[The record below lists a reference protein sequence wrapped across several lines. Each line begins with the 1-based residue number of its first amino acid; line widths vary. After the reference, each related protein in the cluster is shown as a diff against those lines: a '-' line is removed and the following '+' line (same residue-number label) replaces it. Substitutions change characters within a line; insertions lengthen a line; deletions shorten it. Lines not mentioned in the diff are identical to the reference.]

1 MDYIYF
7 SPSNKRAMNREA
19 YVVLYFVIFIVH
31 FSCLPPLWNRARISL
46 FFAVRKLFTSWNQI
60 CVQLW
65 LLKVHI
71 GEKPCKYTHCDKQFS
86 KSRSLWRNLKVQC
99 GSGSLQRYHKV
110 HSGEKPYKSTHCDK
124 RSSESESLWR
134 HLKVHCGEKPYK
146 CTHCHKCFSLKSNL
160 IVQDRS
166 YHRNWPY
173 KCSYCSKGFE
183 DQRRDISVDNSP
195 G

>member
-7 SPSNKRAMNREA
+7 LPSNKRAMNREA

-110 HSGEKPYKSTHCDK
+110 HSGEKPYKCTHCDK
-124 RSSESESLWR
+124 
-134 HLKVHCGEKPYK
+134 
-146 CTHCHKCFSLKSNL
+146 CFSVKSNL
-160 IVQDRS
+160 IVQDKS

-173 KCSYCSKGFE
+173 KCSYCNKGFE
-183 DQRRDISVDNSP
+183 NQRRDISVDNSP

>member
-7 SPSNKRAMNREA
+7 LPSNKRAMKREA

-31 FSCLPPLWNRARISL
+31 FSWLPLLPNREGISL

-60 CVQLW
+60 FVQLW
-65 LLKVHI
+65 LLKVHS
-71 GEKPCKYTHCDKQFS
+71 GEKPYKYTHCDKQFS

-146 CTHCHKCFSLKSNL
+146 CTHCDKCFSLKSNL

-173 KCSYCSKGFE
+173 KCSYCNKGFE